1 MSTALFRISLSLG
14 RFFSLSGGTTTL
26 NMRLHCFLARVRLHL
41 RSLGGGRPSFR
52 ETQVVTTGVPQ
63 VFLGHPSGHTGVTL
77 VPILRTKGR
86 PNVQSP
92 HHTRARCFGTCHV
105 TWTLGPESRSG
116 IYGPWSKFTWIST
129 KIWTA
134 TSRSSS

>member
-14 RFFSLSGGTTTL
+14 RFFFSQWQHDNSEHAIALLFGKSEAAHEIT
-26 NMRLHCFLARVRLHL
+26 R
-41 RSLGGGRPSFR
+41 GGRPSFQ
-52 ETQVVTTGVPQ
+52 ETQVVTSVPL

-92 HHTRARCFGTCHV
+92 PTPVQDASAHGPRVQSQDLESMAHGSSLHGSAQRFGLQH
-105 TWTLGPESRSG
+105 P
-116 IYGPWSKFTWIST
+116 
-129 KIWTA
+129 TA
-134 TSRSSS
+134 QAKV